1 MKFTIELED
10 ENPLYE
16 LIDSMFVSMLVRELK
31 STQEFLDYEG
41 RKHPDDVKTW
51 KKNIKALKILIEY
64 YGGNDGFK
72 SN

>member
-16 LIDSMFVSMLVRELK
+16 LMDSIFVSMLNRELK
-31 STQEFLDYEG
+31 STQEFLDNDG
-41 RKHPDDVKTW
+41 WKHPDDVKVW
-51 KKNIKALKILIEY
+51 KKNIKALKVLIKY
-64 YGGNDGFK
+64 YGGDNGAD